1 MLISER
7 MAKALSDHLAS
18 EYWAAIQYTMISSYF
33 SREALPQLA
42 SLFRSQVAEELMHA
56 QKIVD
61 YVTEAGGTAEVPAIP
76 EGQAD
81 FGSVEEA
88 VQLALDAE
96 LRVAKAFDDLMDLA
110 IEERDHLARGFLQW
124 FVDEQLE
131 EVSTMDDLLKV
142 VRRAGDNLLYVE
154 DYVATRPPPA
164 VAPPA

>member
-7 MAKALSDHLAS
+7 MAEALSAELAY
-18 EYWAAIQYTMISSYF
+18 EYGAAIQYTMISAWC

-42 SLFRSQVAEELMHA
+42 GLFRAQAAEELMHA

-61 YVTEAGGTAEVPAIP
+61 YVTEAGGVAAVPAVP

-81 FGSVEEA
+81 FPSVEAA
-88 VQLALDAE
+88 VRLALDAE
-96 LRVAKAFDDLMDLA
+96 VRVTSIFNDLMDLA
-110 IEERDHLARGFLQW
+110 IEERDYLARGFLQW

-131 EVSTMDDLLKV
+131 EVSSMDDLLKV

-154 DYVATRPPPA
+154 NYVASRPPPA

>member
-7 MAKALSDHLAS
+7 MAKALSEQLIN

-42 SLFRSQVAEELMHA
+42 ALFRVQVAEELTHA

-61 YVTEAGGTAEVPAIP
+61 YVTETGGVVAVPAIP
-76 EGQAD
+76 QGQAD
-81 FGSVEEA
+81 FDSIEAAVE
-88 VQLALDAE
+88 LARDAE
-96 LRVAKAFDDLMDLA
+96 LRVAGAFDDLMDLA

-142 VRRAGDNLLYVE
+142 IRRAGDNLLYVE
-154 DYVATRPPPA
+154 DYVSNRPPP
-164 VAPPA
+164 VVPPPA

>member
-1 MLISER
+1 
-7 MAKALSDHLAS
+7 
-18 EYWAAIQYTMISSYF
+18 MISAYF

-42 SLFRSQVAEELMHA
+42 TMFRNQSSEELMHA

-61 YVTEAGGTAEVPAIP
+61 YVTEAGGVVAVPPIP
-76 EGQAD
+76 AGEPEFA
-81 FGSVEEA
+81 SVEAA
-88 VQLALDAE
+88 VQIALDSE
-96 LRVAKAFDDLMDLA
+96 LKVAKVFDELMDLA

-154 DYVATRPPPA
+154 DYVANRPPPA

>member
-1 MLISER
+1 
-7 MAKALSDHLAS
+7 MAKELSEELVN
-18 EYWAAIQYTMISSYF
+18 EYWAAIQYTMIAAYF
-33 SREALPQLA
+33 SREALPQL
-42 SLFRSQVAEELMHA
+42 SNLFRQQASEELMHA

-61 YVTEAGGTAEVPAIP
+61 YVTETGGTVAVPPIP
-76 EGQAD
+76 EGKAD
-81 FGSVEEA
+81 FDTVEEA

-96 LRVAKAFDDLMDLA
+96 VRVADIFNELMDLA
-110 IEERDHLARGFLQW
+110 IEEHDHLARGFLQW

-164 VAPPA
+164 VAAPE